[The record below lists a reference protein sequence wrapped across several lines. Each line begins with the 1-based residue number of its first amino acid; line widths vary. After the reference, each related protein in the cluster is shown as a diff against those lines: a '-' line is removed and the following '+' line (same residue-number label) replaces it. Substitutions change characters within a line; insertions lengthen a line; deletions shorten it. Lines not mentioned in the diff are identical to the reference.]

1 MSIKV
6 SRIEL
11 LEGLKKIGQVMN
23 NKASNPIYENVYMSI
38 NSNNLKL
45 IGGDGD
51 KFLITTVKDEDIEI
65 QSNESLLINFKQL
78 FNFINKSK
86 ANAVS
91 IEKLDENK
99 VDVKAD
105 NVNYTLHE
113 FHGNYPVMPEIQG
126 TQFKIN
132 KDEYITGVKNTSFA
146 VSKSDSRPILKGVNI
161 EVSNNLVKFV
171 ATDSHRLGL
180 YNFNIEV
187 DGYIRKAIDGKTL
200 EKSVKLFNK
209 LTKEI
214 NFNIDENYS
223 KLSFDDSELIV
234 KNIEG
239 NYPDTS
245 RLIPNDFNTFIE
257 LESKQV
263 LESLSQLEYISK
275 ESRTGAIRLSG
286 SDKVIRLSASDVELG
301 DMNADLKGKINGEN
315 IEISFSNSYFKDAI
329 KALDNND
336 IKISITG
343 AMRPFIITQENNKAL
358 QLILP
363 IRTF

>member
-23 NKASNPIYENVYMSI
+23 NKVSNPIYYNVHMSI

-51 KFLITTVKDEDIEI
+51 KFLITTVKDIEI
-65 QSNESLLINFKQL
+65 QSNKSLLINFKQL

-86 ANAVS
+86 ANVVS

-99 VDVKAD
+99 VNVKAD

-132 KDEYITGVKNTSFA
+132 KDEYITGIKNTSFA
-146 VSKSDSRPILKGVNI
+146 VAKSDSRPILKGVNV
-161 EVSNNLVKFV
+161 EVNNNLVKFI

-187 DGYIRKAIDGKTL
+187 EGDIRKAIDGKTL
-200 EKSVKLFNK
+200 EKSLKLLNK
-209 LTKEI
+209 NTNEI
-214 NFNIDENYS
+214 NFNIDEDFS
-223 KLSFDDSELIV
+223 KLSFDDCELIV

-239 NYPDTS
+239 NYPDAS
-245 RLIPNDFNTFIE
+245 RLIPDDFNTFIE

-286 SDKVIRLSASDVELG
+286 NNKVIRLSASDAELG
-301 DMNADLKGKINGEN
+301 NMNADLKGKFDGEN
-315 IEISFSNSYFKDAI
+315 IEILFSNTYLKEAI
-329 KALDNND
+329 KALDSKD
-336 IKISITG
+336 IKLSIRG
-343 AMRPFIITQENNKAL
+343 VMRPFVITQEDNKAL
-358 QLILP
+358 QLVLP